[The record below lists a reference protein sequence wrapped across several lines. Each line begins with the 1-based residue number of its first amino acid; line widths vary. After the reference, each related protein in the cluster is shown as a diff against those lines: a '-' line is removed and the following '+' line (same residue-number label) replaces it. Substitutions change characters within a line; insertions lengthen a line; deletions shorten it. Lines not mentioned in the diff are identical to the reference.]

1 MTYDRQITISVGTSR
16 KDTAW
21 IQTPMTVSELYKK
34 LSEPVRGTETYDAY
48 MKLPKAKQDD
58 LKDVGGFVGGSM
70 SGQRRKAEN
79 ITGRDLISLDFDNIP
94 GWQTDAI
101 IGKAEEL
108 GCSYCVYSTRK
119 HHPAAPR
126 LRLIVPIDR
135 TVTPDEY
142 EPCARRVADCI
153 GIAMADPTTFQAHRL
168 MYWPSCCA
176 DAEFVYKAKDA
187 QLISADFLLE
197 TYADWH
203 DYRSWPQVP
212 NAVSYKKLAAK
223 QGDPLEK
230 TGTVGAFCR
239 TYDVLEAMDRFL
251 PGVYE
256 PVANDPDRYTY
267 LGGSTTGGA
276 IIYDSGKFLYS
287 HHATDPCGGKL
298 VNAFDL
304 VRLHKFG
311 DLDDNAAADTPIG
324 KLPSFVAMCDF
335 ALADK
340 ATIQTLNR
348 EQAQSAV
355 NDFSGIVE
363 AKRGEGS
370 VAGSESEQQ
379 IPDDPNWMD
388 GLDRTQSGA
397 IKSTINNCLI
407 ILNGDPK
414 LKSKFAYN
422 EFAGRGEVL
431 GPLPWSKEVKRRL
444 WADADNDGL
453 YWYMEAAWGING
465 RGNIDSALSI
475 HASVHSFNDVQKY
488 IKGLAWD
495 GVERLDTLFVDYLG
509 ADDNLYV
516 RSVTRK
522 AFTAAIARAMTPGV
536 KYDNML
542 ILCGKQGVGKSTIL
556 DRMSKGWFNDSISTF
571 EGKEASELLQGVWLV
586 EVAELDAFRKSD
598 VARIKQFLSLRA
610 DRYRKAYGRNVQEF
624 PRSCVFFGTCN
635 NYEFLQ
641 DSTGNRRFWPIDVGA
656 TEPTKDV
663 FKLDDDCVDQIWAE
677 AKMRWQL
684 GEELYLTG
692 VTAEMATAR
701 QEEHREM
708 SGREGLIQEF
718 VEKPI
723 PSDWQKW
730 TLDRRRDYWAGG
742 VVTPQE
748 SPIVLVPRDRIC
760 ALEVWCELFGGSS
773 RDAKM
778 LDMREINSVLARLP
792 GWERTGKTGRF
803 GPHGIQRGFTRAG

>member
-1 MTYDRQITISVGTSR
+1 MNDRQITISVGASR

-21 IQTPMTVSELYKK
+21 VQTPMTVSELYRK

-70 SGQRRKAEN
+70 NGQRRKAEN

-101 IGKAEEL
+101 IGKTESL
-108 GCSYCVYSTRK
+108 GCSYCIYSTRK
-119 HHPAAPR
+119 HHPSAPR
-126 LRLIVPIDR
+126 LRLIVPLDR

-142 EPCARRVADCI
+142 EPCARRVADFV

-197 TYADWH
+197 TYVDWH

-239 TYDVLEAMDRFL
+239 TYDVIEAMEKFL

-256 PVANDPDRYTY
+256 PVANDSERYTY

-276 IIYDSGKFLYS
+276 IIYDGGKFLYS

-311 DLDDNAAADTPIG
+311 DLDDNAADDTPVG

-340 ATIQTLNR
+340 GTIQTLNR
-348 EQAQSAV
+348 EQAQSAI

-363 AKRGEGS
+363 AKRSDSEEG
-370 VAGSESEQQ
+370 VAVSDGSADEQQ
-379 IPDDPNWMD
+379 TPDDPNWMD

-414 LKSKFAYN
+414 LKGKFAYN

-488 IKGLAWD
+488 IKGLTWD
-495 GVERLDTLFVDYLG
+495 GMERLDTLFVDYLG
-509 ADDNLYV
+509 AEDNLYV
-516 RSVTRK
+516 RLVTRK

-556 DRMSKGWFNDSISTF
+556 
-571 EGKEASELLQGVWLV
+571 EP
-586 EVAELDAFRKSD
+586 D
-598 VARIKQFLSLRA
+598 V
-610 DRYRKAYGRNVQEF
+610 
-624 PRSCVFFGTCN
+624 
-635 NYEFLQ
+635 
-641 DSTGNRRFWPIDVGA
+641 
-656 TEPTKDV
+656 
-663 FKLDDDCVDQIWAE
+663 
-677 AKMRWQL
+677 
-684 GEELYLTG
+684 
-692 VTAEMATAR
+692 
-701 QEEHREM
+701 
-708 SGREGLIQEF
+708 EGL
-718 VEKPI
+718 V
-723 PSDWQKW
+723 
-730 TLDRRRDYWAGG
+730 
-742 VVTPQE
+742 
-748 SPIVLVPRDRIC
+748 
-760 ALEVWCELFGGSS
+760 
-773 RDAKM
+773 
-778 LDMREINSVLARLP
+778 
-792 GWERTGKTGRF
+792 
-803 GPHGIQRGFTRAG
+803 

>member
-1 MTYDRQITISVGTSR
+1 MTYDRQIAISVGASR
-16 KDTAW
+16 KDTVW

-126 LRLIVPIDR
+126 LRLIVPLDR

-176 DAEFVYKAKDA
+176 DAEFVYKSKDA
-187 QLISADFLLE
+187 PLISADFLLE

-230 TGTVGAFCR
+230 TGTVGVFCR
-239 TYDVLEAMDRFL
+239 TYDVVAAMEKFL

-256 PVANDPDRYTY
+256 PVANDSERYTY

-304 VRLHKFG
+304 IRLHKFG
-311 DLDDNAAADTPIG
+311 DLDENAADETPVG

-335 ALADK
+335 ALADR

-363 AKRGEGS
+363 AKRGEGG
-370 VAGSESEQQ
+370 VAGSENERQ

-414 LKSKFAYN
+414 LKGKFAYN

-431 GPLPWSKEVKRRL
+431 GPLPWSKDTERRL
-444 WADADNDGL
+444 WSDTDNDGL
-453 YWYMEAAWGING
+453 YWYMEAAWGVNG

-475 HASVHSFNDVQKY
+475 HAAIHAFNDVQKY
-488 IKGLAWD
+488 IKTLSWD

-509 ADDNLYV
+509 AEDNLYV

-692 VTAEMATAR
+692 AAAEMAITR

-742 VVTPQE
+742 VTTPQE
-748 SPIVLVPRDRIC
+748 NPIVLVPRDRIC

-803 GPHGIQRGFTRAG
+803 GPHGIQRGFTRAV

>member
-126 LRLIVPIDR
+126 LRLIVPLDR

-176 DAEFVYKAKDA
+176 DAEFVYKSKDA
-187 QLISADFLLE
+187 PLISADFLLE

-230 TGTVGAFCR
+230 TGTVGVFCR
-239 TYDVLEAMDRFL
+239 TYDVVAAMDKFL

-256 PVANDPDRYTY
+256 PVANDPERYTY

-304 VRLHKFG
+304 IRLHKFG
-311 DLDDNAAADTPIG
+311 DLDENAADETPVG

-335 ALADK
+335 ALADR

-363 AKRGEGS
+363 AKRGEGG
-370 VAGSESEQQ
+370 VAGSENEQQ
-379 IPDDPNWMD
+379 TPDDPNWMD

-414 LKSKFAYN
+414 LKGKFAYN

-495 GVERLDTLFVDYLG
+495 GVERLDTLFVEYLG
-509 ADDNLYV
+509 AEDNLYV

-692 VTAEMATAR
+692 AAAEMAITR

-760 ALEVWCELFGGSS
+760 AIEVWCELFGGSS

-803 GPHGIQRGFTRAG
+803 GPHGIQRGFTRAV